1 VTYDEAKR
9 EAQESAGRLGYDYGV
24 AKNAFGYSAFMLP
37 QMRNRY
43 GHELRCEVV
52 SCTDLAKCQPGH
64 GPTATREPA
73 RTYGNGWQG

>member
-1 VTYDEAKR
+1 MIMTYDEAKKTAR
-9 EAQESAGRLGYDYGV
+9 AKADEFGYDYGV

-37 QMRNRY
+37 QKRNRC

-64 GPTATREPA
+64 GPNVK
-73 RTYGNGWQG
+73 G